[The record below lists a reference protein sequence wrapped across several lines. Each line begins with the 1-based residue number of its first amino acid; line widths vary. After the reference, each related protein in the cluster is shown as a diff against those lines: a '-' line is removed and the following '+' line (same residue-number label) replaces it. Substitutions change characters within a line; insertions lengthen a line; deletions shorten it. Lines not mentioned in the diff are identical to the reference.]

1 MIHSAGLV
9 RFLSSL
15 RVPVPIL
22 NQVQVHVLKLK
33 VTKDRLKLST
43 QTQASPLD
51 KGPVVKSLPVFS
63 VKFTNYNSLLT
74 SGMHA
79 VHTLVHRL

>member
-1 MIHSAGLV
+1 MIHSAGLE

-22 NQVQVHVLKLK
+22 NEVQVLKLE
-33 VTKDRLKLST
+33 VTMDRLKLRI

-51 KGPVVKSLPVFS
+51 KGPVVKSLPVIS

-79 VHTLVHRL
+79 VHILVHRL